1 MNATAGTRAH
11 RPTLACLANG
21 RSCFAT
27 NAGAVGHGKHGPN
40 APSDNPRAARC
51 WNGPVRDV
59 EGGGDQ
65 NLKTCGDHTP
75 TSGFVARVDSA
86 SQWSHAAGSSRH
98 AAHNVTLLT
107 GQPNQRGLGDLFWV
121 NGVPSLSTLQI
132 LRAVGK
138 QQCMVACPHCHHAV
152 ISGTALP

>member
-1 MNATAGTRAH
+1 MHESTHTTATRHAPRIAPMVALARGLGAACRISVARLRPAESDVRSMSSTRSK
-11 RPTLACLANG
+11 TV
-21 RSCFAT
+21 
-27 NAGAVGHGKHGPN
+27 GAV
-40 APSDNPRAARC
+40 RQ
-51 WNGPVRDV
+51 VR
-59 EGGGDQ
+59 E